1 MTNEPKDV
9 GKSDALNY
17 FKFHKGTTHDNVQAD
32 ISQYMNIVDKG
43 KDEDSIQSRKSHY
56 ESLISL
62 YYNLVTDF
70 YEYGWGES
78 FHFAPRHSLEA
89 FEQSIARAEH
99 YLALRL
105 GLKPG
110 MTVLDLGAGVGGP
123 MREIARFAGCK
134 IIGVNISKYQIT
146 RGSKHND
153 HYGLDGLCSFIEA
166 DFHHLPFENESIDAV
181 YAIEATIHSPDKV
194 KLFSE
199 INRVLKKGGK
209 FASYEWCVTDKHDPN
224 SSEHRQI
231 KSDIEVGNAL
241 PELEFTEHSCECLRQ
256 SGFKVL
262 EATDFGLQSKLNP
275 IPWYTP
281 LASSYSLKN
290 IRFTWLGRLITENV
304 VSGLEFLHI
313 APRGSRKTH
322 DLLQIAAQGLV
333 AGGQAGTFTPSYFVV
348 GEKISEPLDN

>member
-1 MTNEPKDV
+1 MPSTEPKDV
-9 GKSDALNY
+9 GKSDALNF
-17 FKFHKGTTHDNVQAD
+17 FKFHKGSTHDDVSGE
-32 ISQYMNIVDKG
+32 ISQYMNIVSKG

-78 FHFAPRHSLEA
+78 FHFAPRHSIESR
-89 FEQSIARAEH
+89 EQSIARAEH

-134 IIGVNISKYQIT
+134 VIGINISKYQIS
-146 RGSKHND
+146 RGNKHNL
-153 HYGLDGLCSFIEA
+153 HYGLDAQCSFQEA
-166 DFHHLPFENESIDAV
+166 DFHHLPFDDESIDAV

-194 KLFSE
+194 KLFTE

-209 FASYEWCVTDKHDPN
+209 FASYEWCVTDKYDPN
-224 SSEHRQI
+224 SKEHRQI

-241 PELEFTEHSCECLRQ
+241 PELELTEHSCECLRN

-262 EATDFGLQSKLNP
+262 EATDFGEQTKLNP
-275 IPWYTP
+275 IPWYAP
-281 LASSYSLKN
+281 LAATYNLSN
-290 IRFTWLGRLITENV
+290 IRFTWMGRMITETA
-304 VSGLEFLHI
+304 VSVLESLHI
-313 APRGSRKTH
+313 APKGSRKAH

-333 AGGQAGTFTPSYFVV
+333 NGGKTGTFTPSFFVV
-348 GEKISEPLDN
+348 GEKI